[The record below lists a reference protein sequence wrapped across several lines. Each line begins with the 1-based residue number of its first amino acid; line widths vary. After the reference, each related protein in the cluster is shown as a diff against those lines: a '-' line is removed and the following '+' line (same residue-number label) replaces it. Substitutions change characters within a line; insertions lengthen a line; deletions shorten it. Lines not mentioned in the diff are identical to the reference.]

1 MHTLISSKASK
12 FAVAALVSTLAFSGA
27 TFTSV
32 TAANAGV
39 TGCTASGGRQEGGA
53 LIGAIVGGVIGNNVA
68 KNERGLG
75 TIAGAGLGAAA
86 GSAIGCE
93 QQKSRA
99 ARYGYTGRNAWVA
112 QTNLNIR
119 SAPSTRGARVG
130 SLAAG
135 ERFQSMGATRGG
147 QWVMVG
153 RNGRTIGYVAA
164 NYVSPV

>member
-1 MHTLISSKASK
+1 MRTLINTK

-32 TAANAGV
+32 SVANAGV
-39 TGCTASGGRQEGGA
+39 TGCTSSGGRQEGGA
-53 LIGAIVGGVIGNNVA
+53 LIGALAGAALGSQIS

-75 TIAGAGLGAAA
+75 AVAGAGLGAAA

-93 QQKSRA
+93 QQKKRD
-99 ARYGYTGRNAWVA
+99 ARYGYSGKNAWVA
-112 QTNLNIR
+112 HSNLNIR
-119 SAPSTRGARVG
+119 SAPSTRGAKIG
-130 SLAAG
+130 SLVAG

-153 RNGRTIGYVAA
+153 RNGRTIGYVSAS
-164 NYVSPV
+164 YVSPV